1 MDLQAAFTVFMAVLA
16 LAMKPGPGMMAIM
29 SRTLSQGMKACF
41 VFMAGFCIVC
51 MVYLSLVLAGLK
63 FAHDDLL
70 FISILLKALAA
81 VYLIYIGL
89 KGLQNL
95 DVDLTLREHKQESL
109 FETFTGAIMLTIANP
124 LVILFYGGLMPT
136 VVDIPTLTLADGIII
151 GAIIC
156 FVETS
161 VAVAYCLPVA
171 LSRSAFSGKMMR
183 NINFAASIIMILV
196 GLVIGYSA
204 MPAKDLLSV
213 FQG

>member
-1 MDLQAAFTVFMAVLA
+1 MDLQACLTIFMAVLA
-16 LAMKPGPGMMAIM
+16 LAMKPGPGMMAVM

-41 VFMAGFCIVC
+41 AFMAGFNLVC

-95 DVDLTLREHKQESL
+95 DVDLTLREYKQESL
-109 FETFTGAIMLTIANP
+109 FETFTGAVMVTIANP
-124 LVILFYGGLMPT
+124 LIILFYGALLPT
-136 VVDIPTLTLADGIII
+136 VIDIPTLTWTDGVII
-151 GAIIC
+151 GAIIV

-171 LSRSAFSGKMMR
+171 LSRTIFSSKMMR
-183 NINFAASIIMILV
+183 NVNLVASILMILV
-196 GLVIGYSA
+196 GLGIGYSA
-204 MPAKDLLSV
+204 MPATDLLAV